1 MICQDGCYPGFCKY
15 PDECGGKGPP
25 PKQTLAEFE
34 RLVDVFG
41 EAVQSL
47 CHFDECGTGYGRPEL
62 EVGRDAARA
71 DLIDFA
77 RRMGVE

>member
-34 RLVDVFG
+34 RLVRDLIAASYNAGQFRR
-41 EAVQSL
+41 
-47 CHFDECGTGYGRPEL
+47 GTGTQDEIKAS
-62 EVGRDAARA
+62 AA
-71 DLIDFA
+71 LIDYVK
-77 RRMGVE
+77 RMGVE